1 MSSDPSQDAV
11 PGQADHLRSQLDELA
26 GRLARDYA
34 DVATDT
40 LRSYVR
46 AESDR
51 FADARVRAFIPVL
64 VERAVRGRLGR
75 HPALA
80 TP

>member
-11 PGQADHLRSQLDELA
+11 AGQPDQLRSQLDELA

-40 LRSYVR
+40 VRSYVR

-64 VERAVRGRLGR
+64 VERAVRGRLGQ

>member
-1 MSSDPSQDAV
+1 MSSEPSLDAMA
-11 PGQADHLRSQLDELA
+11 GQADQLRSQLDELT
-26 GRLARDYA
+26 GRLAHDYA
-34 DVATDT
+34 EVTADT
-40 LRSYVR
+40 VRSYVR

-75 HPALA
+75 PAL
-80 TP
+80 TTS

>member
-1 MSSDPSQDAV
+1 MSSDPSLA
-11 PGQADHLRSQLDELA
+11 GQSDQLRSQLDELT

-34 DVATDT
+34 DVGTDT
-40 LRSYVR
+40 VRSYVR

-64 VERAVRGRLGR
+64 VERAVRGRL
-75 HPALA
+75 ALA
-80 TP
+80 TS

>member
-1 MSSDPSQDAV
+1 MSSDPSLDAMA
-11 PGQADHLRSQLDELA
+11 GQSAQLRSQLDELT

-40 LRSYVR
+40 VRSYVR

-64 VERAVRGRLGR
+64 VERAVRGRLGN

>member
-1 MSSDPSQDAV
+1 MSSDPSLA
-11 PGQADHLRSQLDELA
+11 GQSDQLRSQLDELT

-40 LRSYVR
+40 VRSYVR

-64 VERAVRGRLGR
+64 VERAVRGRL
-75 HPALA
+75 ALA
-80 TP
+80 TS

>member
-1 MSSDPSQDAV
+1 MTSDPSLDAIA
-11 PGQADHLRSQLDELA
+11 GQPDQLRSQLDELT

-34 DVATDT
+34 DVTVDT
-40 LRSYVR
+40 VRSYVR

-51 FADARVRAFIPVL
+51 FADARVRVFIPVL
-64 VERAVRGRLGR
+64 VERAVRDRLGH

>member
-1 MSSDPSQDAV
+1 MSSDPSPA
-11 PGQADHLRSQLDELA
+11 GQSDQLRSQLDELT

-34 DVATDT
+34 DVETDT
-40 LRSYVR
+40 VRSYVR

-51 FADARVRAFIPVL
+51 FVDARVRSFIPVL
-64 VERAVRGRLGR
+64 VERAVRDRLGN